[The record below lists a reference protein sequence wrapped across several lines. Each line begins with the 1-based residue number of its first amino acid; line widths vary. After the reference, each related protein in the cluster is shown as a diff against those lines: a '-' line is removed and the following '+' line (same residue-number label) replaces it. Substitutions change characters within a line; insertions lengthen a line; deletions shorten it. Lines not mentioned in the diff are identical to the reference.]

1 MKTTINTFLACV
13 LLLTFATS
21 CYKDHGNYEYVD
33 VNPVGIQD
41 TLVTTRIY
49 VQQGGNL
56 QLSPQLNLNGNAD
69 DFSYDWFVYLNSAS
83 ASYVQDSTRIGT
95 SKNLDYTVNP
105 DVFTIGEDYR
115 LTYKVTNNKNGLSY
129 YYFYQLTV
137 SDLFTQGWIF
147 LEDKNSLADLSM
159 VLKNGQ
165 VYRQIYSF
173 RNADN
178 PIKDPVSFTISPR
191 SISDA
196 VGPDGKKFYIVG
208 KTDAIELDGTTMKK
222 RFDFNYLFFTPP
234 SSKAPSY
241 IAWGG
246 AGTSNLGLLVNN
258 GNLHINQVG
267 GFPGAKKFTTQLTSP
282 SNGYDYVLSPQ
293 YTPGNRINNVSDIYD
308 IIMFDQK
315 NKRFYDVSAGA
326 LKKFDDVAVNK
337 TIFDM
342 NNVGLDLIKLDS
354 SNVQTLRNAV
364 MKDSAGKGYLL
375 RFKTTR
381 SAEDPYITVSKAEIH
396 APGVAQAQ
404 DAVCSTLTPHI
415 FYGYAGKLYRY
426 EVTSDSY
433 KEAFAFGSGE
443 SLTRIKFERHGYGF
457 NMPRLVVATW
467 NGSEGKVY
475 YLPVGAD
482 GNVGALDKT
491 YSGFGK
497 IIDMEL
503 KF

>member
-1 MKTTINTFLACV
+1 MKTAINISLA
-13 LLLTFATS
+13 LIFLLTFATS
-21 CYKDHGNYEYVD
+21 CYKDHGNYDYVAIA
-33 VNPVGIQD
+33 PLAIQD
-41 TLVTTRIY
+41 TLISGQIY
-49 VQQGGNL
+49 VQQGGTL
-56 QLSPQLNLNGNAD
+56 RLTPQIQLNGNAE

-83 ASYVQDSTRIGT
+83 ASYVQDSTRIST
-95 SKNLDYTVNP
+95 SKNLDYTVDPNI
-105 DVFTIGEDYR
+105 FTIGEDYK
-115 LTYKVTNNKNGLSY
+115 LTYKVTNNRNGLSY

-147 LEDKNSLADLSM
+147 LEEKNNTADLSM
-159 VLKNGQ
+159 VLKSGEI
-165 VYRQIYSF
+165 YRQIYSF
-173 RNADN
+173 RNADS

-234 SSKAPSY
+234 TAKAPSY

-258 GNLHINQVG
+258 GNLHVNQVG

-282 SNGYDYVLSPQ
+282 SNGYDYVLAPQ

-308 IIMFDQK
+308 IIMYDQK

-326 LKKFDDVAVNK
+326 LKKFDDVAINSAV
-337 TIFDM
+337 FDM

-354 SNVQTLRNAV
+354 SNVQTLRNAI
-364 MKDSAGKGYLL
+364 MKDSGGKGYLL

-396 APGVAQAQ
+396 APGIAQAL
-404 DAVCSTLTPHI
+404 DVVCSTLTPHL
-415 FYGYAGKLYRY
+415 FYAFDGKLYRY
-426 EVTSDSY
+426 EVTSDTY
-433 KEAFAFGSGE
+433 KEAFSFGAGE
-443 SLTRIKFERHGYGF
+443 TLTRIKFERHGYGL
-457 NMPRLVVATW
+457 NTPRLVLATW
-467 NGSEGKVY
+467 NGVEGKVY

-482 GNVGALDKT
+482 GNVGILDKT
-491 YSGFGK
+491 YTGFGK